1 MKKEKFF
8 LLILAITQFAH
19 IIDFVIIMPLGKQ
32 LMGIFDITPSQFGR
46 LVSAYAAGSFLTS
59 FFAAGFVDR
68 FDRKQA
74 LLFLFIGFTAG
85 TFLCAAATSY
95 TFFIIAR
102 FITGAFGGVI
112 SALVFSIIGDVI
124 PYERRGS
131 AMGLVLTAFS
141 AASIIGVP
149 AGVTIAA
156 AFGWQMTFVTIGAIG
171 LAVIGLIYK
180 FIPPITGH
188 LLDKDKMASRSPITT
203 IANIVK
209 DPNQLLALI
218 FTVVLMLGHFTII
231 PFIAPYMQFNVGFSD
246 WEVAY
251 VYIAGGI
258 LSAILLPI
266 YGKLTD
272 KYGAFNVFIFAS
284 TIALFSIYAI
294 TNLPPVS
301 VPIALVVTSSF
312 FVASSGRTVPSTT
325 MVTSVVTPEKRGSFM
340 SVRSSFREAGL
351 LLGTLTA
358 GELITENADGTLAGF
373 EVVGYF
379 TIGMSVL
386 AVFLARRL
394 KVVG

>member
-1 MKKEKFF
+1 MKNEKFL

-32 LMGIFDITPSQFGR
+32 LMEIFDISPSQFGR
-46 LVSAYAAGSFLTS
+46 LVSAYAGGSFLTS

-68 FDRKQA
+68 FDRKKA
-74 LLFLFIGFTAG
+74 LLFLFIGFTVG
-85 TFLCAAATSY
+85 TFLCASATGY
-95 TFFIIAR
+95 TFFIFAR
-102 FITGAFGGVI
+102 FLTGAFGGVI
-112 SALVFSIIGDVI
+112 SALVFSIIGDII

-131 AMGLVLTAFS
+131 AMGIVLTAFS
-141 AASIIGVP
+141 AASIVGVP
-149 AGVTIAA
+149 AGVMIAA
-156 AFGWQMTFVTIGAIG
+156 AFGWQMTFITIGTIG
-171 LAVIGLIYK
+171 LLVIGLIYK

-188 LLDKDKMASRSPITT
+188 MLDKSKMASRSPITT

-209 DPNQLLALI
+209 DRNQLLALI

-251 VYIAGGI
+251 VYIVGGI

-272 KYGAFNVFIFAS
+272 KYGAFNVYVFAS
-284 TIALFSIYAI
+284 VIALFSIYAI

-301 VPIALVVTSSF
+301 IPIALVVTSSF

-351 LLGTLTA
+351 LLGSLAA
-358 GELITENADGTLAGF
+358 G
-373 EVVGYF
+373 
-379 TIGMSVL
+379 S
-386 AVFLARRL
+386 
-394 KVVG
+394 